1 MDRVEAPW
9 RWMERLPAHL
19 ARFAGEWRGK
29 TIADLAREKVDED
42 PGFVAL
48 IDDCR
53 NLTRREWLGD
63 AQALANALYARGLR
77 AGDVVAFQTPNW
89 HEAAIIDLA
98 CAIAGLVLAP
108 IVPIYRDAEVTMMLG
123 DCRARALFTCTQ
135 FRRYDFA
142 AMAARVRD
150 ALPDLDHV
158 FTVRGDGL
166 EDFAALVDEGRNLT
180 DYRPQVDATDV
191 KLVLYTSGTTGRPKG
206 VLHSHNTLEN
216 IVRKSYAHW
225 AIGAGDTL
233 IMPSPV
239 THVSGYANGLESP
252 LVVGTRVILMESW
265 NAGEAVRLIERYQ
278 VSGTVAATP
287 FLVELADAARK
298 AGTRLPSMRMFA
310 CGGAAVPPDLIPA
323 ANAAFDN
330 LRAFRVFGAS
340 EVPLVSFGW
349 PQDEHL
355 AATSDGQV
363 VDYEVRLVDDAGDP
377 VAAGAEGEI
386 LARGPSMMIG
396 YAEQGQSSAAF
407 DSEGYFRTGDLGTLS
422 PAGAITITGRKKDL
436 IIRGGE
442 NISAVEIED
451 VLRTHPQVR
460 DASVVAMPHD
470 RLGEGVCAYIIG
482 EGVRSEGDW
491 PDEAALCQHV
501 QDSGLAKQKTPERF
515 VFVEDFPRTASGKI
529 RKDRLRAEVAAMIQA
544 EKANA

>member
-1 MDRVEAPW
+1 MDRVDSPW
-9 RWMERLPAHL
+9 RWLERLPPHL
-19 ARFAGEWRGK
+19 APFVGQWRGK
-29 TIADLAREKVDED
+29 TIADLARQRVDED
-42 PGFVAL
+42 PDFVAL
-48 IDDCR
+48 VDDR
-53 NLTRREWLGD
+53 RDLTRREWLD
-63 AQALANALYARGLR
+63 EAQALANALHARGLA

-98 CAIAGLVLAP
+98 CAIAGLVLSP

-142 AMAARVRD
+142 EMAERIRGN
-150 ALPDLDHV
+150 LPDLVHV
-158 FTVRGDGL
+158 FTVRGEGPD
-166 EDFAALVDEGRNLT
+166 DFAALVQEGRGLPA
-180 DYRPQVDATDV
+180 YRPQVDASEV

-216 IVRKSYAHW
+216 IVRGSYEHW
-225 AIGAGDTL
+225 HLGAGDTL

-252 LVVGTRVILMESW
+252 LIVGTRVVLMESW
-265 NAGEAVRLIERYQ
+265 NAEEAVRLIEKYD
-278 VSGTVAATP
+278 VAGTVAATP
-287 FLVELADAARK
+287 FLVELADAARR

-310 CGGAAVPPDLIPA
+310 CGGAAVPPDLIPS
-323 ANAAFDN
+323 ANSAFEN
-330 LRAFRVFGAS
+330 LQAFRVFGAS

-349 PQDEHL
+349 PDDPTL
-355 AATSDGQV
+355 AARTDGEV
-363 VDYEVRLVDDAGDP
+363 VDYEVKLVDDAGEP
-377 VAAGAEGEI
+377 VAPGTEGEI
-386 LARGPSMMIG
+386 LARGPSTMLG
-396 YAEQGQSSAAF
+396 YADEAQSSAAF
-407 DSEGYFRTGDLGTLS
+407 DAEGYFRTGDLGVLS
-422 PAGAITITGRKKDL
+422 PEGAITITGRKKDL

-460 DASVVAMPHD
+460 DASVVAMPHE
-470 RLGEGVCAYIIG
+470 RLGEGVCAYVIP
-482 EGVRSEGDW
+482 ESER
-491 PDEAALCQHV
+491 PDTAALCQHV

-529 RKDRLRAEVAAMIQA
+529 RKDRLRAEVAALIEQ
-544 EKANA
+544 EKTSA

>member
-9 RWMERLPAHL
+9 RWLERLPPQL
-19 ARFAGEWRGK
+19 ARFAGQWRGK
-29 TIADLAREKVDED
+29 TIADLARERVDED

-48 IDDCR
+48 IDEGRD
-53 NLTRREWLGD
+53 LTRREWLD
-63 AQALANALYARGLR
+63 EAQALAGALHARGFA

-98 CAIAGLVLAP
+98 CAIAGLVLSP

-123 DCRARALFTCTQ
+123 DCRARALFTCTR

-142 AMAARVRD
+142 EMADRIRGD
-150 ALPDLDHV
+150 LPDLAHV
-158 FTVRGDGL
+158 FTVRGDGPN
-166 EDFAALVDEGRNLT
+166 DFAAMVEEGRSLPP
-180 DYRPQVDATDV
+180 YRPEVDAAKV

-216 IVRKSYAHW
+216 IVRKSYEHW
-225 AIGAGDTL
+225 RIGAGDTL

-252 LVVGTRVILMESW
+252 LIVGTRVVLMESW
-265 NAGEAVRLIERYQ
+265 NADEAVRLIERYE
-278 VSGTVAATP
+278 VAGTVAATP
-287 FLVELADAARK
+287 FLVELADAARR

-310 CGGAAVPPDLIPA
+310 CGGAAVPPDLIPS
-323 ANAAFDN
+323 ANSAFDN
-330 LRAFRVFGAS
+330 LQAFRVFGAS

-349 PQDEHL
+349 PDDPAL
-355 AATSDGQV
+355 AARTDGEV
-363 VDYEVRLVDDAGDP
+363 VDYEVKLVDDAGDP
-377 VAAGAEGEI
+377 VAPGTEGEI
-386 LARGPSMMIG
+386 LARGPSMMLG
-396 YAEQGQSSAAF
+396 YADAAQSAAAF
-407 DSEGYFRTGDLGTLS
+407 DADGYFKTGDLGVLS
-422 PAGAITITGRKKDL
+422 EEGAITITGRKKDL

-460 DASVVAMPHD
+460 DASVVAMPHE
-470 RLGEGVCAYIIG
+470 RLGEGVCAYVI
-482 EGVRSEGDW
+482 SEGGA
-491 PDEAALCQHV
+491 PDIAALCRHV

-515 VFVEDFPRTASGKI
+515 VFVDDFPRTASGKV
-529 RKDRLRAEVAAMIQA
+529 RKDRLRAEVAALIEQ
-544 EKANA
+544 EKTSA

>member
-9 RWMERLPAHL
+9 RWLERLPRHL
-19 ARFAGEWRGK
+19 ADFADQWRGK
-29 TIADLAREKVDED
+29 TIAGLARERVDED

-48 IDDCR
+48 VDDR
-53 NLTRREWLGD
+53 RDLTRREWLEE
-63 AQALANALYARGLR
+63 AQALANALHARGFA

-98 CAIAGLVLAP
+98 CAIAGLVLSP

-123 DCRARALFTCTQ
+123 DCRARGLFTCTQ

-142 AMAARVRD
+142 EMADRIRGD
-150 ALPDLDHV
+150 LPNLAHV
-158 FTVRGDGL
+158 FTVRGDGPD
-166 EDFAALVDEGRNLT
+166 DFAALVQEGRSLPA
-180 DYRPQVDATDV
+180 YRPEVDATEV

-216 IVRKSYAHW
+216 IVRKSYEHW
-225 AIGAGDTL
+225 RIGADDTL

-252 LVVGTRVILMESW
+252 LIMGTRVVLMESW
-265 NAGEAVRLIERYQ
+265 NAEEAVRLIEKYE
-278 VSGTVAATP
+278 VAGTVAATP
-287 FLVELADAARK
+287 FLVELANAARQ

-310 CGGAAVPPDLIPA
+310 CGGAAVPPDLIPS
-323 ANAAFDN
+323 ANSAFDN
-330 LRAFRVFGAS
+330 LQAFRVFGAS

-349 PQDEHL
+349 PDDPEL
-355 AATSDGQV
+355 AARTDGEV
-363 VDYEVRLVDDAGDP
+363 VNYEVKLIDDAGEP
-377 VAAGAEGEI
+377 VAPGTEGEI
-386 LARGPSMMIG
+386 LARGPSMMLG
-396 YAEQGQSSAAF
+396 YADKAQSSAAF
-407 DSEGYFRTGDLGTLS
+407 DAEGYFRTGDLGVLS
-422 PAGAITITGRKKDL
+422 PEGAITITGRKKDL

-460 DASVVAMPHD
+460 DASVVAMPHE
-470 RLGEGVCAYIIG
+470 RLGEGVCAYVI
-482 EGVRSEGDW
+482 SEGEQPGTD
-491 PDEAALCQHV
+491 ALCQHV

-515 VFVEDFPRTASGKI
+515 VFVQDFPRTASGKI
-529 RKDRLRAEVAAMIQA
+529 RKDRLRAEVAALIEQ
-544 EKANA
+544 EKASA